1 MLAISSK
8 QYKVPCVG
16 KRDANGKPLSW
27 VVKSQDGAEII
38 GVGKPF
44 NYTIFYEY
52 SNRVGRYTFTYD
64 GASVKPTA
72 RTLRILGLECAS
84 RVVSRLCQ
92 NEREIEDPGFDVIGE
107 EWVYTTDRGV
117 DEITV
122 ETS

>member
-1 MLAISSK
+1 MLALSSK

-16 KRDANGKPLSW
+16 RRDKDGKPIGW
-27 VVKSQDGAEII
+27 VIRSQDGTEAI
-38 GVGKPF
+38 GVSKPF
-44 NYTIFYEY
+44 NYTIFCEY

-72 RTLRILGLECAS
+72 RTLRILGSECAS

-92 NEREIEDPGFDVIGE
+92 NERNIAEPGFDIIVE
-107 EWVYTTDRGV
+107 EWVYTTDRDV

-122 ETS
+122 ET